1 MGINH
6 QQWGF
11 WFTKNK
17 KRCPKKNT
25 RNGNPWTKRAFEW
38 EKHMQMVDNSI
49 VMIDFHRATMTYW
62 VHGFISFISW
72 DMGPYDHG
80 FLYILLWLELRPR
93 CNNYIVI
100 QWSMSSES
108 QPFPFWWL
116 LGDNYQGIRKWE
128 CRHIA
133 TTLQVECW
141 TPHAGTMIIT
151 TNLKHSPVELKKH
164 KNRNALAMQIH
175 VNLFQ
180 LHI

>member
-1 MGINH
+1 MDNVFWIMVNWWLGRLGDYNELIRDDWSCGLIINNG
-6 QQWGF
+6 GF
-11 WFTKNK
+11 GSQKTKNGV
-17 KRCPKKNT
+17 RKKNT

-116 LGDNYQGIRKWE
+116 LGSADTLRPLCKWNVGPPT
-128 CRHIA
+128 RA
-133 TTLQVECW
+133 QW
-141 TPHAGTMIIT
+141 
-151 TNLKHSPVELKKH
+151 
-164 KNRNALAMQIH
+164 
-175 VNLFQ
+175 
-180 LHI
+180 